1 MLKHALCT
9 EYLIEANQLQ
19 YTVNVCAIKRG
30 NIKPLLFNLS
40 QDLCKFGGTKKIVYI
55 RKEINSHRIS
65 LEHKHQ

>member
-55 RKEINSHRIS
+55 RKEINSHRTC